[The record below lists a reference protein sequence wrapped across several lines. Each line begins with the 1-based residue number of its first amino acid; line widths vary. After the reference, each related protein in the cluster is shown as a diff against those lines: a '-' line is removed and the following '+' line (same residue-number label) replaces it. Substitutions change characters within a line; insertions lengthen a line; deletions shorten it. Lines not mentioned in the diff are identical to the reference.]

1 MTTLSHHEVAGKL
14 RCIDILSG
22 ENTLF
27 FVIACMS
34 HNNFGICKLAK
45 IGFAFLR
52 KANMAN
58 FVSDTL
64 DWIGMKM
71 DSFAIKQCA

>member
-1 MTTLSHHEVAGKL
+1 
-14 RCIDILSG
+14 
-22 ENTLF
+22 
-27 FVIACMS
+27 MS

-58 FVSDTL
+58 FVSDKL
-64 DWIGMKM
+64 DWNKM
-71 DSFAIKQCA
+71 DSFAIKQLGL